1 MAEEVA
7 AQQAPIYDELAQCSR
22 ETGVPEELRQQI
34 EGEAASLHRASD
46 NFRTAHVKTLE
57 LQDELSARLFDV
69 EKSLKKR
76 VFRRNPPSNTAID
89 WEERQRQHFAR
100 GINLYK
106 IGLILFVGS
115 FAGVVVELFWC
126 LITNGYLESR
136 AGVVYGPFNI
146 LYGVGAAVLSLALY
160 GVRNRGRAVSFLGG
174 MLIGSAVEY
183 VCSWL
188 QELVLGTRSWDY
200 SHMPFNLNGRICLLY
215 STFWGILGVLWIKD
229 IYPRM
234 SQWILHLPNTAGKI
248 LTWALVAF
256 LAFDGLISA
265 LAVARWSARAG
276 GDVAD
281 SAWEVF
287 MDERFPDERMERIY
301 ANMSFVE

>member
-1 MAEEVA
+1 MTQEEIK
-7 AQQAPIYDELAQCSR
+7 QILPHRGNMLLLDEVYQ
-22 ETGVPEELRQQI
+22 EDEY
-34 EGEAASLHRASD
+34 
-46 NFRTAHVKTLE
+46 AHGKFLIRDDAWF
-57 LQDELSARLFDV
+57 LDGHFPG
-69 EKSLKKR
+69 
-76 VFRRNPPSNTAID
+76 NP
-89 WEERQRQHFAR
+89 
-100 GINLYK
+100 
-106 IGLILFVGS
+106 
-115 FAGVVVELFWC
+115 
-126 LITNGYLESR
+126 
-136 AGVVYGPFNI
+136 
-146 LYGVGAAVLSLALY
+146 AVLSLALY